1 MYSIGFVTSDLV
13 TNDVAAAVGAFFHAG
28 EGPSHSAITRVLV
41 GAGLNDDY
49 EYSAQPGGPNKEQR
63 VMNSFMRASRSGGGR
78 KLLEGLLS
86 ALRHLGLIGRVVEE
100 RSENEIRLR
109 AALSRSGWTLTDDG
123 QLRTVAGADLETGGR
138 VALDETLARLR
149 GSGADPALAIGTAK
163 DLLEAVAKFVLEE
176 LGMPVPKSMDFNAI
190 WYVARE
196 RLGILP
202 EKVDQS
208 IPGFKQIRAI
218 HQSSWTIAENVN
230 ELRNLQGTGH
240 GRTLPTGV
248 SEDLALLVVREAC
261 TVAEYMLH
269 LLEKEHGR

>member
-1 MYSIGFVTSDLV
+1 MYSIDTVTSGPISD
-13 TNDVAAAVGAFFHAG
+13 DIAAAVGAFFHG
-28 EGPSHSAITRVLV
+28 GDGPTHSVITRVLI

-49 EYSAQPGGPNKEQR
+49 QYDPQATGPNKEHR
-63 VMNSFMRASRSGGGR
+63 VMSAFTRSSRYGGGQ
-78 KLLEGLLS
+78 KLLDGLLS
-86 ALRHLGLIGRVVEE
+86 ALRHAGLIGLPAAE
-100 RSENEIRLR
+100 RSEDEVRLK
-109 AALSRSGWTLTDDG
+109 AALSRSGWKLTDDG
-123 QLRTVAGADLETGGR
+123 QLRTVTRADLETGGR
-138 VALDETLARLR
+138 AALDETLERLR

-176 LGMPVPKSMDFNAI
+176 LGMPVAKDMDFNAI
-190 WYVARE
+190 WYIARE

-202 EKVDQS
+202 DKVDQS
-208 IPGFKQIRAI
+208 LLGYKQIRAI

-261 TVAEYMLH
+261 SVAEYMLQ

>member
-1 MYSIGFVTSDLV
+1 MSAPLTD
-13 TNDVAAAVGAFFHAG
+13 DVAAAVGAFFHG
-28 EGPSHSAITRVLV
+28 GHGPSHSAVSRVLV
-41 GAGLNDDY
+41 GAGLNDDFQY
-49 EYSAQPGGPNKEQR
+49 DPQGAGPNKEQR
-63 VMNSFMRASRSGGGR
+63 VLGAFSRASRLGGGR
-78 KLLEGLLS
+78 KLLDGMLS
-86 ALRHLGLIGRVVEE
+86 ALRHARLIGRPGSE
-100 RSENEIRLR
+100 RSEHELTLR
-109 AALSRSGWTLTDDG
+109 AALRRCGWDLSDDG
-123 QLRTVAGADLETGGR
+123 QLLTISGADLATGGR
-138 VALDETLARLR
+138 AALDETLQRLR

-176 LGMPVPKSMDFNAI
+176 LGMPAGKDMSFSAI

-208 IPGFKQIRAI
+208 LPGYKQIRAI

-230 ELRNLQGTGH
+230 QLRNLQGTGH

-248 SEDLALLVVREAC
+248 SSELALLVVREAC
-261 TVAEYMLH
+261 SVAEYMLQ

>member
-1 MYSIGFVTSDLV
+1 MTGGAITD
-13 TNDVAAAVGAFFHAG
+13 DVAAAVGAFFHGG
-28 EGPSHSAITRVLV
+28 EGPTHSAITRVLV

-49 EYSAQPGGPNKEQR
+49 QYGPQGAGPNKEQR
-63 VMNSFMRASRSGGGR
+63 VMSAFTRASRLGGGR
-78 KLLEGLLS
+78 KLLDGLLS
-86 ALRHLGLIGRVVEE
+86 ALRHTGLLGRVSAE
-100 RSENEIRLR
+100 RSDDEVRLR
-109 AALSRSGWTLTDDG
+109 AALSRSGWMLTDDG
-123 QLRTVAGADLETGGR
+123 QLTTVAGADLETGGR
-138 VALDETLARLR
+138 AALDETLGRLR

-176 LGMPVPKSMDFNAI
+176 LGMPVPKAMDFNAI

-208 IPGFKQIRAI
+208 LSGYKQIRAI

-261 TVAEYMLH
+261 SVAEYMLR